1 VTARR
6 LSAALAG
13 LGLVATAACQPLPHP
28 FAYDRPPAALM
39 VVPDSIDIAVGTI
52 EGEPRATAQ
61 ALSGAVASELLRHN
75 IAASATTTSHTSYV
89 LDGRIEESPPQAGQA
104 TVTVYWRL
112 RDAAGHVLDEHSNH
126 LAAAAREWQDGAEAK
141 VTQLAAASAEVLASL
156 VTEATPKEQ
165 PGSGRVRVAVRK
177 IGGAPGDGNASLAN
191 SMAAVLKHADVDIV
205 DAANGKPDLDVDAD
219 ITVEPKANQQ
229 HVKIVWHVSR
239 ANGGEVGTVAQENDL
254 PHGRLDGPWGDIAYN
269 VAIAAGTGIMRL
281 VDRGA
286 PPIKLGAT
294 ATAAATPPPSPAPP
308 TSPLAAGSPAPG
320 GSPPPLAPGNIASPA
335 VNLPP
340 VDVTPSA
347 PDRPAD
353 VPVLLPYRGVY
364 LPR

>member
-6 LSAALAG
+6 LSTALAG
-13 LGLVATAACQPLPHP
+13 LALVATAACQPLPHP
-28 FAYDRPPAALM
+28 FAYDLPPAALM

-52 EGEPRATAQ
+52 DGEPRATAQ
-61 ALSGAVASELLRHN
+61 ALSSAVASELLRHN
-75 IAASATTTSHTSYV
+75 VAASATTTSHTSYV

-112 RDAAGHVLDEHSNH
+112 RDAAGHILDEHSNH
-126 LAAAAREWQDGAEAK
+126 LAAAAQEWQNGADAK
-141 VTQLAAASAEVLASL
+141 VTQLAAASADVLASL

-205 DAANGKPDLDVDAD
+205 DAANGKPDLAVDAE

-269 VAIAAGTGIMRL
+269 VAIAAGTGIMQL

-294 ATAAATPPPSPAPP
+294 TTAAATPPPSPP

-320 GSPPPLAPGNIASPA
+320 NIASPV

-340 VDVTPSA
+340 IDVTPSA

>member
-1 VTARR
+1 MTARR
-6 LSAALAG
+6 LGTALAV
-13 LGLVATAACQPLPHP
+13 LGLVAIAACQPLPHP
-28 FAYDRPPAALM
+28 FAYDLPPAALM
-39 VVPDSIDIAVGTI
+39 LVPDSIDIAVGTI

-75 IAASATTTSHTSYV
+75 VTASATTTGHTSYA

-112 RDAAGHVLDEHSNH
+112 RDAAGHIVDEHSNH
-126 LAAAAREWQDGAEAK
+126 LAAAAREWQEGADAK
-141 VTQLAAASAEVLASL
+141 VTQLAAASADVLASL
-156 VTEATPKEQ
+156 VTDATPKEQ

-191 SMAAVLKHADVDIV
+191 SMGAVLKHADVDLV

-269 VAIAAGTGIMRL
+269 VAIAAGSGIMRL

-294 ATAAATPPPSPAPP
+294 GTAAATPPPAPP

-320 GSPPPLAPGNIASPA
+320 GSSPPQAPGNIASPA

-340 VDVTPSA
+340 VDVTPSV